1 MTVSDF
7 EKVFIVDDD
16 PTVRM
21 AYALTIEDALLEP
34 VQVEGPLGSLHGFV
48 AGVQMERAGAVCDF
62 ELGVRNFATF
72 TGAELVSEWYKSGV
86 PAVLCTRF
94 EKAQLDRI
102 RPYREWIPCLLT
114 PSELNPDSLMESLEV
129 VAREIEGHY
138 RQSRT
143 AYRTLIRVVEIDP
156 DDERSFLFEM
166 PGWSTDTML
175 RFRLSDVPADLRPQ
189 IVPGFR
195 THVRANLGAEKFEDL
210 YFTNWGSP

>member
-1 MTVSDF
+1 MTLAEF
-7 EKVFIVDDD
+7 EKVVIVDDD
-16 PTVRM
+16 PNVRR
-21 AYALTIEDALLEP
+21 AYALTVEDASLQA
-34 VQVEGPLGSLHGFV
+34 VQVDGPIDSLQGFV
-48 AGVQMERAGAVCDF
+48 AGLEMKRAGAVCDF
-62 ELGVRNFATF
+62 ELGARNFAHF

-114 PSELNPDSLMESLEV
+114 PSELNPDSLMESLKV
-129 VAREIEGHY
+129 VAREIAGHY

-156 DDERSFLFEM
+156 GDAGAFLFEM
-166 PGWSTDTML
+166 PGWSTDIIL
-175 RFRLSDVPADLRPQ
+175 RFRLADLPRDLRGQ
-189 IVPGFR
+189 IAPGFC

-210 YFTNWGSP
+210 YFTDWGCA